1 MNKIRDSS
9 LKGVEGRSLKGK
21 GYNKTLS
28 MPKQVK
34 SCSVLPR
41 LGSQGDLK
49 IVLECL
55 HKLATEAKKK
65 KKKKKQFVMIIIK
78 QTVVAIYFW
87 VRDH

>member
-55 HKLATEAKKK
+55 HKLVTEAKKK
-65 KKKKKQFVMIIIK
+65 SSSS
-78 QTVVAIYFW
+78 
-87 VRDH
+87 RS